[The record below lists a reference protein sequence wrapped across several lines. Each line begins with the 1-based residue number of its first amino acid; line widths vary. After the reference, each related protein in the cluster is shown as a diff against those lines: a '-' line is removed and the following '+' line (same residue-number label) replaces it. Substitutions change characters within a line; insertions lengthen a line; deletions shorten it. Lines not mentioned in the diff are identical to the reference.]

1 MVLQNVCVLCVFC
14 AGRAYT
20 RRGMTGAVA
29 DVRPESAHSAA
40 DVSASVTELHE
51 EQQLSAQ
58 ASGCSRGPCPPV
70 FPACPHH
77 DPTRAL
83 VSMTLQPEA
92 FPPGEEGVRKPGLPR
107 LGAACFRAEAWCPR
121 LPWGPGRCWLDRR
134 TELGPSLIFVTRE
147 AALLPIN
154 HTQDSSPGMWALISS
169 PPLITTDN

>member
-1 MVLQNVCVLCVFC
+1 MVLQNVCVLCVFR
-14 AGRAYT
+14 AGRAYA

-51 EQQLSAQ
+51 EQQLSAR

-70 FPACPHH
+70 SPACPRR

-92 FPPGEEGVRKPGLPR
+92 FPPGEEGGKEAGSALPGCR
-107 LGAACFRAEAWCPR
+107 LLSGRGLVPSAA
-121 LPWGPGRCWLDRR
+121 
-134 TELGPSLIFVTRE
+134 LGPRAVL
-147 AALLPIN
+147 A
-154 HTQDSSPGMWALISS
+154 
-169 PPLITTDN
+169 